1 MLICC
6 VQVQVLVIL
15 METYLLGRTLENW
28 VIGGG
33 LCIARARWGRQ
44 ASDKII
50 KYRTVI

>member
-1 MLICC
+1 M
-6 VQVQVLVIL
+6 IL
-15 METYLLGRTLENW
+15 METYLLGRTLENQ

-50 KYRTVI
+50 KRIPVI